1 MVSDRSAIVDTSAG
15 IVQAIISAVFVLAQR
30 AGRSAAYGSFIDQR
44 TPKER
49 RND

>member
-1 MVSDRSAIVDTSAG
+1 MISDRPAIVDTSAG

-30 AGRSAAYGSFIDQR
+30 AGPPAAYGFFIDQR

-49 RND
+49 SND